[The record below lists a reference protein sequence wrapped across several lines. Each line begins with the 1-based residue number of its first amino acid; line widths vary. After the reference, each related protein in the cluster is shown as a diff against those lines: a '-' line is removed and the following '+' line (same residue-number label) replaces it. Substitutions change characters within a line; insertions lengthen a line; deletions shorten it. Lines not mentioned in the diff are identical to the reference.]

1 MNSQFVLL
9 TAAKN
14 EESYI
19 GEAIASVLRQTARPV
34 AWFVLDDGSTDRTA
48 RIIEEFARENPFI
61 RLVKKEVG
69 IKRDFGAQYRA
80 IQDGYQLARPL
91 DFEFV
96 GVQDADV
103 APQSPEYYESL
114 LAKFRGNP
122 KLGLAGGYIH
132 ERYAG
137 AWRSREDNTEE
148 SVAGGI
154 QMFRR
159 ACFDQIGG
167 YVPLVYGG
175 SDWLAQ
181 IDARMAG
188 WEARAFPELP
198 AHHYRPTGTGDGR
211 WRGLFRM
218 GIVDAAFGSP
228 LLFEGMKCARRIFSL
243 PLVLGAGVRFS
254 GYVWWGISRRGLVI
268 PPEKAAFLR
277 RLQMNK
283 MWLWLRSGGRKP
295 PAPPRSI
302 T

>member
-19 GEAIASVLRQTARPV
+19 GEAISSVLRQTARPA

-48 RIIEEFARENPFI
+48 GIIEEFARENPFI
-61 RLVKKEVG
+61 HLVRKEVG

-80 IQDGYQLARPL
+80 IQDGYELARPL

-96 GVQDADV
+96 GVQDADI

-114 LAKFRGNP
+114 LAKFRENP
-122 KLGLAGGYIH
+122 KLGLAGGYIY

-137 AWRSREDNTEE
+137 AWRSREDNAGD

-159 ACFDQIGG
+159 VCFEQIGG

-198 AHHYRPTGTGDGR
+198 AYHYRPTGTGDGK
-211 WRGLFRM
+211 WKGLFRM
-218 GIVDAAFGSP
+218 GMMDAAFGSA
-228 LLFEGMKCARRIFSL
+228 LLFEGMKCVRRISSR
-243 PLVLGAGVRFS
+243 PLVLGAALRLA
-254 GYVWWGISRRGLVI
+254 GYAWWRITGRSPLI
-268 PPEKAAFLR
+268 PLEKAAYLR
-277 RLQMNK
+277 QAQKNK
-283 MWLWLRSGGRKP
+283 ILASVRSGGRK
-295 PAPPRSI
+295 ATPRIS